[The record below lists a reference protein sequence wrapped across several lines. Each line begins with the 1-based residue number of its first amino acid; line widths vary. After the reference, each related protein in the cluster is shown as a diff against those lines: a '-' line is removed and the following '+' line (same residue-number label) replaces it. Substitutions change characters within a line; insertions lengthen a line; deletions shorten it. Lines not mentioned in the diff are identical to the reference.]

1 VDGEVSFRGCS
12 AVFRAVVSYV
22 REREEREMRVMPTR
36 SLTARGKV
44 LGGERPLVCVPL
56 VGRTPEGVL
65 EEARTVAAAAPDL
78 LEVRA
83 DAWECAERTG
93 EAMALLARLRESV
106 EHLPLLFTCRSAA
119 EGGFRSVGED
129 ARTRLFHAAVE
140 ERLVDFVDLE
150 LSCGRERLAALK
162 RRAAERGIFL
172 VVSFHD
178 FEGTPSREALLATVA
193 AQVEAG
199 ADVAKVA
206 VMPQR
211 PEDVLTLLAA
221 TLEARRL
228 FPETPLVTVSM
239 GELGAASRVMGW
251 LCGSDLTFAVGTAAS
266 APGQIPLAALRG
278 MNDVLLSPKDS
289 A

>member
-1 VDGEVSFRGCS
+1 VDGEVSFSGYFS
-12 AVFRAVVSYV
+12 VHAMVSSIQ
-22 REREEREMRVMPTR
+22 EREERTMRVMPTR
-36 SLTARGKV
+36 SLTARGKI

-56 VGRTPEGVL
+56 VGRAPEDVL
-65 EEARTVAAAAPDL
+65 EEARTVAAAGPDL

-83 DAWECAERTG
+83 DAWECAARTE
-93 EAMALLARLRESV
+93 EAMALLVRLRECV
-106 EHLPLLFTCRSAA
+106 PHLPLLFTCRSAA
-119 EGGFRSVGED
+119 EGGFHFVGED
-129 ARTRLFHAAVE
+129 ARTRLFYAAVE

-150 LSCGRERLAALK
+150 LSCGRECLAALK

-178 FEGTPSREALLATVA
+178 FEKTPSREALLATVA

-206 VMPQR
+206 VMPQC

-221 TLEARRL
+221 TLEARRR
-228 FPETPLVTVSM
+228 FPEIPLVAVSM
-239 GELGAASRVMGW
+239 GELGVASRVMGG
-251 LCGSDLTFAVGTAAS
+251 LFGSDLTFAMGAAAS
-266 APGQIPLAALRG
+266 APGQISLAELRKVS
-278 MNDVLLSPKDS
+278 DVLLFPKDS